1 MPQTILPQQQSA
13 HKEFEGLLSDS
24 VIRSKL
30 RKTLKGFGLHYFA
43 HHLYLS
49 PGDFHDEMIG
59 ALEDPGIEFL
69 EITASAAVRRPRGV
83 RSSCPSIS
91 RSKR

>member
-59 ALEDPGIEFL
+59 ALEDN
-69 EITASAAVRRPRGV
+69 
-83 RSSCPSIS
+83 PSITPWQLDAP
-91 RSKR
+91 